1 MSDTNDFENLRSGA
15 SNDTEEERYRD
26 AMLYGDDPLPR
37 GAVERIV
44 EGALAAPRGRDG
56 DNGDGWNIARDTTDG
71 DTRPRKATPLDRVN
85 DGNRP

>member
-44 EGALAAPRGRDG
+44 EGALASPRGWDG
-56 DNGDGWNIARDTTDG
+56 DNGDGWNIARDTMDGESGTRKPTAFDRMNDG
-71 DTRPRKATPLDRVN
+71 DRP
-85 DGNRP
+85 